1 MAQAGERDALRH
13 AMAVELARNARFAN
27 LGRLVAIPVAV
38 LIDVGFSLGHPEYVG
53 LSRPIA
59 AAWWLVALA
68 AWSIGRRSE
77 PLARRTAMVVPVA
90 DMPLSF
96 AMLAH
101 LARQLEMAGIAQDA
115 RVVAALTTSIF
126 ALLIFLSSGLLER
139 RGMVVGAV
147 IAITLELALCRL
159 AAAETGVATF
169 SALLLVFSAIV
180 SLVATARVRRLV
192 GAAVD
197 EQERR
202 ERLGR
207 YFSPQV
213 VARLEKG
220 GSSSGGESHEVTV
233 LFADIRGFTA
243 LSEDLPGPDVVT
255 LLNEFHERMV
265 GVLFAHGGT
274 LDKYLGDG
282 VMAYFG
288 APVTQPD
295 HAERAVR
302 CALAMQAALD
312 ELNATRTR
320 RGQPALRIG
329 IGLHT
334 GTVVVGDVGAHRRR
348 EYTAIGHPVN
358 VAAHLEQLTKTLG
371 VPVLVSA
378 ETRACVRP
386 EVASFTAVE
395 TIEVKGSARPLAL
408 FVPAPA
414 APAVAPAVD

>member
-1 MAQAGERDALRH
+1 MADPAALRH

-27 LGRLVAIPVAV
+27 LGRLVAILVAF
-38 LIDVGFSLGHPEYVG
+38 LFDLGFWLGRRGAYIGISWPLAG
-53 LSRPIA
+53 
-59 AAWWLVALA
+59 AWWLVAFA
-68 AWSIGRRSE
+68 AWAIGRRSE
-77 PLARRTAMVVPVA
+77 RLARRTAMVVPVA

-96 AMLAH
+96 AMLAG
-101 LARQLEMAGIAQDA
+101 LVRQLQTAGLPEDA
-115 RVVAALTTSIF
+115 RVVAAYTTAVF
-126 ALLIFLSSGLLER
+126 ALLIFVSSGLLER
-139 RGMVVGAV
+139 RAMVVGAAV
-147 IAITLELALCRL
+147 AVGLELALCRI
-159 AAAETGVATF
+159 ARVDPGVATF
-169 SALLLVFSAIV
+169 CALLLVFSAILSV
-180 SLVATARVRRLV
+180 VASVRVQRLV
-192 GAAVD
+192 GTAVE

-213 VARLEKG
+213 AARLLEG
-220 GSSSGGESHEVTV
+220 GSPGGGESHEVTV

-243 LSEDLPGPDVVT
+243 LSQDLPGPDVVT

-265 GVLFAHGGT
+265 SVLFAHGGT

-288 APVTQPD
+288 APVPQPD

-312 ELNATRTR
+312 DLNASRVR
-320 RGQPALRIG
+320 RGHPPLRIG

-334 GTVVVGDVGAHRRR
+334 GTVVVGDVGAGRRR

-378 ETRACVRP
+378 DTRARVGP
-386 EVASFTAVE
+386 GVASFTPVDAV
-395 TIEVKGSARPLAL
+395 EVKGSGRPLAL
-408 FVPAPA
+408 FVPG
-414 APAVAPAVD
+414 VAPSAG

>member
-1 MAQAGERDALRH
+1 MAEVGERDALRH

-27 LGRLVAIPVAV
+27 LGRIGAISVAFLVD
-38 LIDVGFSLGHPEYVG
+38 LGFWLESGAYITLSWRLLGT
-53 LSRPIA
+53 
-59 AAWWLVALA
+59 WWLVALA
-68 AWSIGRRSE
+68 AWGIGRRSE
-77 PLARRTAMVVPVA
+77 PLARLTAMVVPVA

-101 LARQLEMAGIAQDA
+101 LSRELQRAGAPQEA
-115 RVVAALTTSIF
+115 RVAAAYTTSVF
-126 ALLIFLSSGLLER
+126 ALLIFVSSGLLER
-139 RGMVVGAV
+139 RGMIVGAFV
-147 IAITLELALCRL
+147 AIALELSLCRV
-159 AAAETGVATF
+159 AAVDSGIATF
-169 SALLLVFSAIV
+169 SALLLVFAAIV
-180 SLVATARVRRLV
+180 SVVASIRVRRLV
-192 GAAVD
+192 GVAVD
-197 EQERR
+197 EQQRR

-213 VARLEKG
+213 AARLQEG
-220 GSSSGGESHEVTV
+220 GSSIGGESHEVTL

-243 LSEDLPGPDVVT
+243 LSEELSGAEVVA

-288 APVTQPD
+288 APVPQPD

-312 ELNATRTR
+312 DLNVARVR
-320 RGQPALRIG
+320 HGHLPLRIG

-334 GTVVVGDVGAHRRR
+334 GTVVLGDVGAGRRR

-378 ETRACVRP
+378 DTRARVSP
-386 EVASFTAVE
+386 GVASFTAVE
-395 TIEVKGSARPLAL
+395 AIEVKGSARPLAL
-408 FVPAPA
+408 FVPASPS
-414 APAVAPAVD
+414 PAVTLSAG